1 MIIIE
6 PFGGLAN
13 RMRVISSALQLNKF
27 SDKKVKLIWIQNE
40 DLNCQ
45 FTDLFKPI
53 DGLEIITNQLKYKY
67 AKATNQEDKPKLIL
81 SAIINK
87 FIGIDYCMKEQ
98 DFSKYIWNNQI
109 SIAEILL
116 SNERIYFQTCQELN
130 SEKNFE
136 SYLKFKPIDQIQG
149 SIQKI
154 TSSFTSNTIGLHIRR
169 KDNEKSIEFSPLQ
182 LFIDTIHKEIQIN
195 DATNFFLATDDE
207 STEKE
212 LKSIFGT
219 KIVTFQKDFSRS
231 TMNGIRDAVVDLY
244 CLSKTKI
251 IYGSYWSSFSDIAS
265 RIGQIELI
273 TLKK

>member
-13 RMRVISSALQLNKF
+13 RMRVISSALELNKF
-27 SDKKVKLIWIQNE
+27 SDKKVKLVWIEKE

-45 FTDLFKPI
+45 FTDLFQPI
-53 DGLEIITNQLKYKY
+53 DEMEIITNRCYYKY
-67 AKATNQEDKPKLIL
+67 AKATNQEDKTKRII

-87 FIGIDYCMKEQ
+87 FIGIDYCIKEQ

-109 SIAEILL
+109 SIPEILL

-130 SEKNFE
+130 SAKNFD
-136 SYLKFKPIDQIQG
+136 SYLQFKPIDRIRV
-149 SIQKI
+149 SIEKV

-169 KDNEKSIEFSPLQ
+169 KDHEKSIEFSPLQ
-182 LFIDTIHKEIQIN
+182 LFIDTIHNETTIN
-195 DATNFFLATDDE
+195 DTTNFFLSTDDE
-207 STEKE
+207 ITEKE
-212 LKSIFGT
+212 IKSIFGE
-219 KIVTFQKDFSRS
+219 KIITFPKDFSRS
-231 TMNGIRDAVVDLY
+231 TINGIRDAVVDLF
-244 CLSKTKI
+244 CLSKTKM
-251 IYGSYWSSFSDIAS
+251 IYGSFWSSFSDIAS